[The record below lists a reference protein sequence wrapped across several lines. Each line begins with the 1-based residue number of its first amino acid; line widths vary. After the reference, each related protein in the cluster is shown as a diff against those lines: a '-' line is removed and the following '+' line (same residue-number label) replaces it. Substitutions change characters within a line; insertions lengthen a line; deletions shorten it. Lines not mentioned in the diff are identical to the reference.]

1 MKRHT
6 VFMDWKA
13 QHNKDVS
20 SSQIDIQVYYNSY
33 KTLARFFFCRY
44 RQDYYKISVER
55 QKNWISYI

>member
-20 SSQIDIQVYYNSY
+20 SQIDIQVYYNSY
-33 KTLARFFFCRY
+33 KTLARFFL
-44 RQDYYKISVER
+44 
-55 QKNWISYI
+55 